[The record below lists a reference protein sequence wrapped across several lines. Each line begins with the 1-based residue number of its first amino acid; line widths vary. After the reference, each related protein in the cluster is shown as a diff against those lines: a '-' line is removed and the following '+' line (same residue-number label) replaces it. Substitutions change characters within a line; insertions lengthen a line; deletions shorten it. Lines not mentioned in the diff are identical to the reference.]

1 MGVIRKT
8 KSVQTLLDIFTE
20 NKEAISAVQLI
31 ELLKEKMNKTTI
43 YRILERLESDG
54 IVHSFVDKDGLKWYA
69 TCTDGC
75 SSSHHVDIHPH
86 FQCQDCGKVDC
97 LSVEMTIP
105 RIPNRTINFSQILL
119 IGRCEEC
126 L

>member
-8 KSVQTLLDIFTE
+8 KSVQTIVDIFDE
-20 NKEAISAVQLI
+20 NKDALSVVKLI
-31 ELLKEKMNKTTI
+31 DFLKDKMNKTTI

-54 IVHSFVDKDGLKWYA
+54 IVHSFMGKDGLKWYA
-69 TCTDGC
+69 TCTSGC
-75 SSSHHVDIHPH
+75 TASHHSDIHPH

-97 LSVEMTIP
+97 LSVTMNIP
-105 RIPNRTINFSQILL
+105 KIPNRTIDFSQILL
-119 IGRCEEC
+119 IGRCENC